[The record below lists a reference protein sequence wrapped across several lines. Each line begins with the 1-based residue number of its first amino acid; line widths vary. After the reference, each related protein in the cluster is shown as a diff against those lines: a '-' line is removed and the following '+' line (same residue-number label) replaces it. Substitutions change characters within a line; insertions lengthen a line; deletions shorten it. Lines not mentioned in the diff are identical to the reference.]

1 MKKIYLAYGS
11 NLNLEQMGVR
21 CPDALV
27 IGTTLL
33 PDYHLIFKGSHSSG
47 VATIEKK
54 RGSSVPVLLWEITKR
69 CEKALDR
76 YEGFPHLYRK
86 EYLKVQ
92 FEGNELVVMAYV
104 MNEGPSLATP
114 NAYYYRT
121 ILQGYS
127 DCGFNEEVLNEALE
141 ETMESLV

>member
-11 NLNLEQMGVR
+11 NLNLGQMGMR

-33 PDYHLIFKGSHSSG
+33 KDYQLIFKGSHNSG
-47 VATIEKK
+47 VASIEKK
-54 RGSSVPVLLWEITKR
+54 VGSSVPVLLWEITKR

-86 EYLKVQ
+86 EYLKVL
-92 FEGNELVVMAYV
+92 FEDQQLIVMAYV
-104 MNEGPSLATP
+104 MNEGPPLSAPGT
-114 NAYYYRT
+114 YYFKT
-121 ILQGYS
+121 IIDGYY
-127 DCGFNEEVLNEALE
+127 DCGFDEEILNNAVDYTLEALG
-141 ETMESLV
+141 

>member
-21 CPDALV
+21 CPEALV
-27 IGTTLL
+27 IGTTRL

-54 RGSSVPVLLWEITKR
+54 RGSSVPVLLWEITKK

-86 EYLKVQ
+86 KHVRVQ
-92 FEGNELVVMAYV
+92 FENNELVVMAYI
-104 MNEGPSLATP
+104 MNEGPPIAVP
-114 NAYYYRT
+114 NAYYYKT
-121 ILQGYS
+121 ILEGYR
-127 DCGFNEEVLNEALE
+127 DCGFNEEILNEAIDEMIEALA
-141 ETMESLV
+141 